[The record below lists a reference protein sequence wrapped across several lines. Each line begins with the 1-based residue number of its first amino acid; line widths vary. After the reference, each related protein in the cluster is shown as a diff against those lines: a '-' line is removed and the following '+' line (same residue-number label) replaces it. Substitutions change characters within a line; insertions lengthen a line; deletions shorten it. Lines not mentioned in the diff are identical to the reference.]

1 MTAPQPLATTL
12 PVLTLPLKGLFAFV
26 LGTAPPVPIFVTFA
40 ALVLD
45 TKVLPFDPSR
55 FFFFA
60 VAALSFCDRLLALD
74 LGKHLSGFFLSF
86 EVPHLPFILPSVSI
100 HTQSCLTQSLSAPI
114 TFYLLPL

>member
-12 PVLTLPLKGLFAFV
+12 PVFTLPLKGLFAFV

-60 VAALSFCDRLLALD
+60 VEALCFCDKLFAFA
-74 LGKHLSGFFLSF
+74 LGKHLSGFFLSL
-86 EVPHLPFILPSVSI
+86 EVPHLPLIFPSVPI
-100 HTQSCLTQSLSAPI
+100 RTQSCFTQSLRAPI